1 MRRMAIIGL
10 LAICL
15 AGCSDRTRMN
25 CERTKNKALS
35 AVTVLGQMENNL
47 GAKCQ

>member
-1 MRRMAIIGL
+1 MRRAAIIGL

-15 AGCSDRTRMN
+15 ASCSDRTRVN
-25 CERTKNKALS
+25 CERQRNKTLG
-35 AVTVLGQMENNL
+35 AVTVLGQVENNL